1 MIFIDAD
8 TIECVETILIRLS
21 ISYRRV
27 INSPEVLGQVSI
39 FITRGYRSVTMVTE
53 DNGTYKLHSTVQLI
67 KYFMEYVLLVI
78 SLSSYIPLAHYVN
91 NY

>member
-53 DNGTYKLHSTVQLI
+53 DKHNIYSTKLCKYIHGT
-67 KYFMEYVLLVI
+67 
-78 SLSSYIPLAHYVN
+78 
-91 NY
+91 